1 MDTDAELSNSW
12 WNKVKYYARL
22 AIERVEDGVDKVK
35 ELLSTLT
42 SDERYG
48 VMLEFE
54 DACPQKFA
62 QLVTDAPQWTEW
74 MA

>member
-1 MDTDAELSNSW
+1 MC
-12 WNKVKYYARL
+12 
-22 AIERVEDGVDKVK
+22 GVLEESLKPRNGQYIK

-42 SDERYG
+42 SDERCG

-54 DACPQKFA
+54 DASPDKFA
-62 QLVTDAPQWTEW
+62 QLLVDAPQWTEW